1 MEVLTV
7 KAKDHSNPLEKL
19 LMNIILSDLLCTSK
33 YDYQYNMTIL
43 YIWNNIFKFILLSL
57 STATN
62 FS

>member
-7 KAKDHSNPLEKL
+7 KAKDHSNLLEKL

>member
-1 MEVLTV
+1 MEVLIV

>member
-1 MEVLTV
+1 MEVLIV

-19 LMNIILSDLLCTSK
+19 LMNVILSDLLCTSK